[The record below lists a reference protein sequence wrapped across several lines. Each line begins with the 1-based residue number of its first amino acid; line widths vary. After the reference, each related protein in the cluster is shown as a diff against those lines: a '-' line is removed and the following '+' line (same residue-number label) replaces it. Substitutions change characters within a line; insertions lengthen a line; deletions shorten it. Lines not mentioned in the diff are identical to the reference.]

1 MRKGEGGQTGGGR
14 DRSRHSDVS
23 ICCSAAPAA
32 AANITSRPDGAA
44 LQVSWRRPD
53 GDLDAVVV
61 SVLANGTSRW
71 TATLAPDATNVSLGQ
86 LTPGTAYLVSVQS
99 RSGRLTNQSEV
110 SIRTGGF
117 FFSSSSRL
125 AG

>member
-1 MRKGEGGQTGGGR
+1 M
-14 DRSRHSDVS
+14 
-23 ICCSAAPAA
+23 
-32 AANITSRPDGAA
+32 
-44 LQVSWRRPD
+44 SWRRPD

-61 SVLANGTSRW
+61 SVLGNDTSRW

-110 SIRTGGF
+110 PIRTGVVVF
-117 FFSSSSRL
+117 LFLLSSPWMSSDNVNFL
-125 AG
+125 LCL